1 MSVSRKLFVAM
12 AAFIV
17 GMGLVFAF
25 VTQIVLRDALEVM
38 VAAPR
43 KEKIDELSRLFAE
56 HYEKNGNSWKHVHT
70 LDVENKLR
78 TETGQRASIVLQ
90 ARNRQILLSAGEAE
104 PSTVLRFGVRSLVR
118 LKGDTIGFLHYHDPA
133 VDFMSRLRIGI
144 LDSTTFLLILGTLF
158 LVALSLLVAYGL
170 AKWLTAPL
178 RRLIPAIDRLGKGEL
193 GIQAPVTTGDEYGK
207 VAKAF
212 NEMSNQLKKAEEIR
226 KHLVADVAHEL
237 RTPLTI
243 IRGRLD
249 FLQQSGR
256 PIPPE
261 KLLPLQDELI
271 RLTRLVEDLHQLTLA
286 EAKQLPLERKPTHIP
301 SLLRRILDRVGPEAA
316 KKGIHLS
323 LNDFSGEATL
333 SVDPNRI
340 TQVFLNLLVNA
351 LRYTP
356 EGGSVHIRIDREERP
371 EEKQNMLRVSVSD
384 TGIGIEPEHLPHLFD
399 RFYRTDPA
407 RTRSRGGS
415 GLGLAI
421 AKEFVAAHGGTIEV
435 ESKPCRG
442 TTFIVRLPYPGK
454 R

>member
-1 MSVSRKLFVAM
+1 MSVSRKLFIAM
-12 AAFIV
+12 AVFIV

-25 VTQIVLRDALEVM
+25 VTQIVLRDALEVL

-43 KEKIDELSRLFAE
+43 EEKIDELSRFFAD
-56 HYEKNGNSWKHVHT
+56 HYEKNGGSWEALHIPEIEKR
-70 LDVENKLR
+70 LDAES
-78 TETGQRASIVLQ
+78 GQRASIVLQ

-144 LDSTTFLLILGTLF
+144 LDSTTLLLVVGSLF
-158 LVALSLLVAYGL
+158 FVAISLLVAY
-170 AKWLTAPL
+170 WLSKRLTTPL
-178 RRLIPAIDRLGKGEL
+178 RRLIAAIDRLGNGEL

-207 VAKAF
+207 VAEAF
-212 NEMSNQLKKAEEIR
+212 NDMSRQLKQAEETR
-226 KHLVADVAHEL
+226 KNLVADVAHEL

-243 IRGRLD
+243 LRGKLD
-249 FLQQSGR
+249 YLQQSGR

-261 KLLPLQDELI
+261 QLLPLQDELI

-286 EAKQLPLERKPTHIP
+286 EAKKLPLERKPTNIP
-301 SLLRRILDRVGPEAA
+301 ALLRRVLERIGPEAD
-316 KKGIHLS
+316 KKGIRLAMTG
-323 LNDFSGEATL
+323 FSEEATIA
-333 SVDPNRI
+333 VDPNRI

-356 EGGSVHIRIDREERP
+356 PGGSIRVDIAREAQPDAEP
-371 EEKQNMLRVSVSD
+371 DLLRVSVTD

-399 RFYRTDPA
+399 RFYRSDQA
-407 RTRSRGGS
+407 RTRSRGGT

-421 AKEFVAAHGGTIEV
+421 AKEFVVAHGGTIDV
-435 ESKPCRG
+435 
-442 TTFIVRLPYPGK
+442 
-454 R
+454 

>member
-1 MSVSRKLFVAM
+1 MSVSRKLFVVM
-12 AAFIV
+12 ASFIV

-43 KEKIDELSRLFAE
+43 KEEIDKFTRIFAD
-56 HYEKNGNSWKHVHT
+56 HYEKNRGSWENLHKLDLEKT
-70 LDVENKLR
+70 LKEKDKEV
-78 TETGQRASIVLQ
+78 SIVLLS
-90 ARNRQILLSAGEAE
+90 RNRRILFAVGNAE
-104 PSTVLRFGVRSLVR
+104 ESTVLKFGIRSLVR
-118 LKGDTIGFLHYHDPA
+118 LKGETIGFLYYHDPA
-133 VDFMSRLRIGI
+133 IDYMSRLRIGI

-158 LVALSLLVAYGL
+158 LVVLSLLVAFGL

-178 RRLIPAIDRLGKGEL
+178 RRLIPVIDRLGKGEL
-193 GIQAPVTTGDEYGK
+193 GIQAPVTTRDEYGK

-212 NEMSNQLKKAEEIR
+212 NDMSKQLKKAEEIR
-226 KHLVADVAHEL
+226 KNLVADVAHEL

-243 IRGRLD
+243 IRGKLD
-249 FLQQSGR
+249 YLQQSGR

-261 KLLPLQDELI
+261 NLLSVQDELI

-286 EAKQLPLERKPTHIP
+286 EAKKLPLERKPTHIP
-301 SLLRRILDRVGPEAA
+301 SLLQKVVDRIGPEAA
-316 KKGIHLS
+316 KKGIQLS
-323 LNDFSGEATL
+323 LAGFSEETTL
-333 SVDPNRI
+333 LVDPNRM

-356 EGGSVHIRIDREERP
+356 SGGLIQISVVREERP
-371 EEKQNMLRVSVSD
+371 EAEEDMLRVSVAD

-399 RFYRTDPA
+399 RFYRSDQA
-407 RTRSRGGS
+407 RARSRGGA

-421 AKEFVAAHGGTIEV
+421 AKEFVAAHGGTIDV
-435 ESKPCRG
+435 ESEPGRG
-442 TTFIVRLPYPGK
+442 TTFIVRLPYPKK

>member
-1 MSVSRKLFVAM
+1 MSVSRKLFIAM

-25 VTQIVLRDALEVM
+25 VTQIVLRDALEVL

-43 KEKIDELSRLFAE
+43 KENIDELSRLFAD
-56 HYEKNGNSWKHVHT
+56 HYEKSGGSWEDLHSLEIEKRLHA
-70 LDVENKLR
+70 ES
-78 TETGQRASIVLQ
+78 GQRASIVLQ
-90 ARNRQILLSAGEAE
+90 APNRQILLAAGEADQ
-104 PSTVLRFGVRSLVR
+104 PTVLRFGIRNLVR
-118 LKGDTIGFLHYHDPA
+118 LKGDTIGFLYYHDPA
-133 VDFMSRLRIGI
+133 IDYMSRLRIGI
-144 LDSTTFLLILGTLF
+144 LDSTKFLLILGTLF

-193 GIQAPVTTGDEYGK
+193 GIQVPVTTGDEYGK
-207 VAKAF
+207 VANAF
-212 NEMSNQLKKAEEIR
+212 NDMSNQLKKAEEIR
-226 KHLVADVAHEL
+226 KNLVADVAHEL

-243 IRGRLD
+243 IRGKLD

-261 KLLPLQDELI
+261 NLLSLQDELI

-301 SLLRRILDRVGPEAA
+301 DLLRRILDRIGPEAA
-316 KKGIHLS
+316 NKGIHLS
-323 LNDFSGEATL
+323 LEDFSGEGTL

-356 EGGSVHIRIDREERP
+356 SGGSIRVQIDREEGP
-371 EEKQNMLRVSVSD
+371 APGQDMLRVSVAD
-384 TGIGIEPEHLPHLFD
+384 TGTGIEPEHLPRLFD
-399 RFYRTDPA
+399 RFYRSDQA

-421 AKEFVAAHGGTIEV
+421 AKEFVTAHGGTIDV
-435 ESKPCRG
+435 ESEPGRG
-442 TTFIVRLPYPGK
+442 TTFIVRLPCSK
-454 R
+454 

>member
-70 LDVENKLR
+70 LDIENKLR

-133 VDFMSRLRIGI
+133 VDSMSRLRIGI

-193 GIQAPVTTGDEYGK
+193 GIQAPVTTDDEYGK

-256 PIPPE
+256 PIPPG
-261 KLLPLQDELI
+261 
-271 RLTRLVEDLHQLTLA
+271 
-286 EAKQLPLERKPTHIP
+286 KP
-301 SLLRRILDRVGPEAA
+301 SA
-316 KKGIHLS
+316 
-323 LNDFSGEATL
+323 
-333 SVDPNRI
+333 
-340 TQVFLNLLVNA
+340 
-351 LRYTP
+351 
-356 EGGSVHIRIDREERP
+356 
-371 EEKQNMLRVSVSD
+371 
-384 TGIGIEPEHLPHLFD
+384 
-399 RFYRTDPA
+399 
-407 RTRSRGGS
+407 
-415 GLGLAI
+415 
-421 AKEFVAAHGGTIEV
+421 
-435 ESKPCRG
+435 PCR
-442 TTFIVRLPYPGK
+442 TN
-454 R
+454 